1 LGAVASVWKN
11 GRYHTSINQTKD
23 EATMAEDNSA
33 PLAGAIRVDEGSL
46 RGHIDEAVRSSVEE
60 TLNALLD
67 AEADAI
73 CGAQRY
79 ERSPERQDTR
89 AGHYERKLETKAGEV
104 RLRVPKLRSL
114 PFETAIIERYRRREA
129 SVEEALV
136 EMYLAGVSVRRVED
150 ITEALWGTRV
160 SSGTVSRLNQKIYRH
175 IEAWRNRAIDGEFP
189 YVYLDGVILK
199 RSWAGEVRNVSV
211 LVAIG
216 VGADGYLQILGVA
229 EGQKEDLEGW
239 RGFLRHLKDRG
250 LGTPRLIISDACR
263 GLVEAVNELYPDAD
277 WQRCVVHFYRN
288 VFSHVPNSK
297 VADVARMLK
306 AIHAQED
313 RSAADTKTREVVAK
327 LRTMKLPAAAELVET
342 KGHETLTYY
351 AFPTNHWR
359 QLRTNNPLERIIRE
373 IRRRTRVVGA
383 FPDGHSALMLV
394 AARLRHIA
402 STKWGRRR
410 YMAMDNLLNPARQEV
425 AA

>member
-1 LGAVASVWKN
+1 V
-11 GRYHTSINQTKD
+11 
-23 EATMAEDNSA
+23 
-33 PLAGAIRVDEGSL
+33 
-46 RGHIDEAVRSSVEE
+46 VRSSVEE
-60 TLNALLD
+60 TLNALLQ
-67 AEADAI
+67 AEADQI
-73 CGAQRY
+73 CKAGRY
-79 ERSPERQDTR
+79 ERSPERVDTR
-89 AGHYERKLETKAGEV
+89 AGHYERKLETKAGAV
-104 RLRVPKLRSL
+104 VLKMPKLRSL
-114 PFETAIIERYRRREA
+114 PFETAIIERYRRRES

-175 IEAWRNRAIDGEFP
+175 IEAWRNRKVEDEFP
-189 YVYLDGVILK
+189 YLFLDGVVLK

-216 VGADGYLQILGVA
+216 VGTDGHRQILGVA

-250 LGTPRLIISDACR
+250 LAGVQLIISDACL
-263 GLVEAVNELYPDAD
+263 GLVEAAAELFPEAQ
-277 WQRCVVHFYRN
+277 WQRCIVHFYRN
-288 VFSHVPNSK
+288 VFSNVPKGK

-313 RSAADTKTREVVAK
+313 RRSAESKIGEIIGKLKALRLTK
-327 LRTMKLPAAAELVET
+327 AAELVEA
-342 KGHETLTYY
+342 KAHETLTYF
-351 AFPTNHWR
+351 AFPSNHWR
-359 QLRTNNPLERIIRE
+359 QIRTNNPLERIIRE

-402 STKWGRRR
+402 STKWGKRR
-410 YMAMDNLLNPARQEV
+410 YLAMETLLHPLPEEAVTWSQNS
-425 AA
+425 